1 MRSAQRIRVIGVIGA
16 AVLALAGSAYAA
28 DAPARTAPPPVA
40 PVYKVPAYSAP
51 IYDWTGFYVGVFG
64 GGGWGRHD
72 YANPASTHYGSSGV
86 LLGGTA
92 GYNWQAGRIV
102 LGVEGD
108 IGWANIGGS
117 TVPAVGLA
125 HDSELQWLGSVRGR
139 AGFALNDLLL
149 YGTGGWAFGSVR
161 NVSTNAGL
169 VDAFTVSKS
178 GWTVGAGAEYAVAP
192 NWSAKLEYRYTDLG
206 SVDRPAPT
214 NGAAPYAVSNTSQ
227 AVTIGLNYK
236 WGGPPVAR
244 Y

>member
-1 MRSAQRIRVIGVIGA
+1 MRNAQRKMVGRFLG
-16 AVLALAGSAYAA
+16 LLLAGLAFPAFAA
-28 DAPARTAPPPVA
+28 DVRTSAPVKTPAYKAPA
-40 PVYKVPAYSAP
+40 YISP
-51 IYDWTGFYVGVFG
+51 IHDWTGFYVGVFG

-72 YANPASTHYGSSGV
+72 YSNPASMTYGSSGG

-102 LGVEGD
+102 LGIEGD
-108 IGWANIGGS
+108 AGWANISGS
-117 TVPAVGLA
+117 GAPAAGLG
-125 HDSELQWLGSVRGR
+125 HHSELQWLGSVRGR

-161 NVSTNAGL
+161 NTSTNGGL

-178 GWTVGAGAEYAVAP
+178 GWTVGRGAEYAVSP

-206 SVDRPAPT
+206 DTARPAPT
-214 NGAAPYAVSNTSQ
+214 NGAAPYSVSNTSQ

-236 WGGPPVAR
+236 WGGPPVSR